1 MRWLIFYVMEKQ
13 RVIAYIDGFN
23 FYFGLRSEPRWK
35 RYYWLDVVKFFDIIK
50 ILSYRL
56 INI

>member
-1 MRWLIFYVMEKQ
+1 MEKQ

-56 INI
+56 ITI